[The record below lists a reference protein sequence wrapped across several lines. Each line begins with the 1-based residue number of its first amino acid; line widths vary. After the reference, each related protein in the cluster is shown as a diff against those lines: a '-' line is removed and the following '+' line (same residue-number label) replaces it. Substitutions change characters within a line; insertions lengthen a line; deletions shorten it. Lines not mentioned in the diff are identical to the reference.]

1 VQILNFKNVIPDTR
15 GRQIVLIIAILA
27 GFITQFDSSAVN
39 IALPSIGNDFALNA
53 ILLSWVTTSYLLAT
67 AAFLITFGKVSDIY
81 GREKVFRTGII
92 VFTIASFGLTLVPSA
107 GLLIAMRVV
116 QGIGSAMIF
125 GTAVAILTNLS
136 SPGERGKV
144 LGIYITAVYFG
155 LSAGPLF
162 GGLLTHYLGWR
173 SIFLI
178 NVPIGIIA
186 ALLTTR
192 YLKNECIE
200 GRKERFDIVGAIVY
214 GISIFSL
221 MFGFSRVPDPL
232 GISILAAGVIGLL
245 IFLIYE
251 SRVRFPVLDVRIFLG
266 NKVFALSNLAAL
278 ISYSSTYAVTFLL
291 SLYLQYTQ
299 NLTADKAGLILI
311 AQPVMM
317 ALISSLSGRLSDTIE
332 PRIVASIGMAI
343 TTTGL
348 FLLIFLSAITPLW
361 YLIVSLVI
369 IGIGYGLFTSP
380 NTNAVM
386 SSVEQKVYGVANGI
400 IGTVRLLGQILS
412 MGIATM
418 IFSIII
424 GHVIIT
430 PDYYPQFMTSLS
442 VAFTFFTVFCFFGI
456 FASLVRGK
464 IR

>member
-1 VQILNFKNVIPDTR
+1 MT
-15 GRQIVLIIAILA
+15 
-27 GFITQFDSSAVN
+27 
-39 IALPSIGNDFALNA
+39 
-53 ILLSWVTTSYLLAT
+53 
-67 AAFLITFGKVSDIY
+67 
-81 GREKVFRTGII
+81 
-92 VFTIASFGLTLVPSA
+92 
-107 GLLIAMRVV
+107 
-116 QGIGSAMIF
+116 
-125 GTAVAILTNLS
+125 
-136 SPGERGKV
+136 
-144 LGIYITAVYFG
+144 
-155 LSAGPLF
+155 
-162 GGLLTHYLGWR
+162 
-173 SIFLI
+173 
-178 NVPIGIIA
+178 
-186 ALLTTR
+186 
-192 YLKNECIE
+192 
-200 GRKERFDIVGAIVY
+200 
-214 GISIFSL
+214 
-221 MFGFSRVPDPL
+221 
-232 GISILAAGVIGLL
+232 
-245 IFLIYE
+245 
-251 SRVRFPVLDVRIFLG
+251 RIFLG